1 MRSRLSTLALV
12 VSLGAFPVLG
22 APQEPAATPVPQA
35 TLPGSGGA
43 GDLLVAPTRVV
54 LEGSKR
60 SAELTLLNVGTK
72 AATYRISFLEME
84 MTPEGEL
91 KELATPPPEKKLSS
105 KLIRYAPREVLLE
118 PGVSQTIRLQVRK
131 PAELAAGEYRSHL
144 LLRAVPPAEEPQPE
158 GAGEGEERTFQIRLI
173 PIFGVTIPIIVRHGS
188 VAAEASLSGL
198 EVTEG
203 VEGSAAA
210 RLTIG
215 RKGNASLYGNLT
227 VRYTPPGGKET
238 IVGAL
243 NGVGVYAEMP
253 ERRLAIPL
261 RPPPGVTLGAGTLRA
276 VYREAEEDGK
286 LLAETTR
293 DLR

>member
-1 MRSRLSTLALV
+1 MRIRLSTLALAV
-12 VSLGAFPVLG
+12 ALGAFPALG
-22 APQEPAATPVPQA
+22 APQAPSATPSPKA
-35 TLPGSGGA
+35 ALPGSGGA

-60 SAELTLLNVGTK
+60 SAELTLLNVGAI

-91 KELATPPPEKKLSS
+91 KELATPPTERKLSS

-131 PAELAAGEYRSHL
+131 PSDLAAGEYRSHL
-144 LLRAVPPAEEPQPE
+144 LLRAVPPAEEPKPE
-158 GAGEGEERTFQIRLI
+158 GEGEERTFQIRLI
-173 PIFGVTIPIIVRHGS
+173 PVFGVTIPIIVRHGS

-198 EVTEG
+198 EVAEG
-203 VEGSAAA
+203 ADGSAAA
-210 RLTIG
+210 RVTIG
-215 RKGNASLYGNLT
+215 RKGTASLYGNLT

-238 IVGAL
+238 VVGEL
-243 NGVGVYAEMP
+243 NGVGVYAELA
-253 ERRLAIPL
+253 ERRLTIPL
-261 RPPPGVTLGAGTLRA
+261 RPPPGVALGPGTLRA

>member
-1 MRSRLSTLALV
+1 MRFRFRALALAI
-12 VSLGAFPVLG
+12 SLGAFPTLG
-22 APQEPAATPVPQA
+22 APQEPAATPVPRA

-43 GDLLVAPTRVV
+43 GDLLVAPTRVI

-91 KELATPPPEKKLSS
+91 KELATPPPGKKISS
-105 KLIRYAPREVLLE
+105 SLIRYAPREVLLE

-131 PAELAAGEYRSHL
+131 PAELATGEYRSHL
-144 LLRAVPPAEEPQPE
+144 LLRAVPPADEPLPQ
-158 GAGEGEERTFQIRLI
+158 GEGEDRTFQIRLI
-173 PIFGVTIPIIVRHGS
+173 PVFGVTIPIIVRHGS
-188 VAAEASLSGL
+188 VSAEASLSGL
-198 EVTEG
+198 EVTQG
-203 VEGSAAA
+203 PDGNAAA
-210 RLTIG
+210 HVTIG
-215 RKGNASLYGNLT
+215 RTGSASLYGNLT
-227 VRYTPPGGKET
+227 VRYTPSGGKE
-238 IVGAL
+238 IVVGEV
-243 NGVGVYAEMP
+243 NGVGVYAELP
-253 ERRLAIPL
+253 ERRLTIPL

>member
-1 MRSRLSTLALV
+1 MRSRLSALALA
-12 VSLGAFPVLG
+12 VSLGASPILA
-22 APQEPAATPVPQA
+22 APQEPAAAPMPKA

-105 KLIRYAPREVLLE
+105 KLIRYSPREVLLE

-131 PAELAAGEYRSHL
+131 PAELATGEYRSHL
-144 LLRAVPPAEEPQPE
+144 LLRAVPPAEEPLPE
-158 GAGEGEERTFQIRLI
+158 GEGEDRTFQIRLI
-173 PIFGVTIPIIVRHGS
+173 PVFGVTIPVIVRHGS
-188 VAAEASLSGL
+188 VSGEALLSGL
-198 EVTEG
+198 EVAPG
-203 VEGSAAA
+203 PDGSAVA

-215 RKGNASLYGNLT
+215 RTGSASLYGNLT
-227 VRYTPPGGKET
+227 VRYAPPGGKESV
-238 IVGAL
+238 VGEL
-243 NGVGVYAEMP
+243 NGVGVYAELS
-253 ERRLAIPL
+253 ERRLTVPL
-261 RPPPGVTLGAGTLRA
+261 RPPPGVTIGTGTLRA

>member
-1 MRSRLSTLALV
+1 MRIRLSTLALAV
-12 VSLGAFPVLG
+12 ALGAFPALG
-22 APQEPAATPVPQA
+22 APQAPSATPSPKA
-35 TLPGSGGA
+35 ALPGSGGA

-60 SAELTLLNVGTK
+60 SAELTLLNVGAI

-105 KLIRYAPREVLLE
+105 KLIRYSPREVLLE

-144 LLRAVPPAEEPQPE
+144 LLRAVPPAEEAQPE
-158 GAGEGEERTFQIRLI
+158 GEGEERTFQIRLI
-173 PIFGVTIPIIVRHGS
+173 PVFGVTIPVIVRHGS
-188 VAAEASLSGL
+188 VSAEASLSGL
-198 EVTEG
+198 EVTPG
-203 VEGSAAA
+203 PDGSAAA
-210 RLTIG
+210 RVTIG
-215 RKGNASLYGNLT
+215 RKGTASLYGNLT
-227 VRYTPPGGKET
+227 VRYTPPGGKEVV
-238 IVGAL
+238 VGEL
-243 NGVGVYAEMP
+243 NGVGVYAEIP
-253 ERRLAIPL
+253 ERRLTIPL
-261 RPPPGVTLGAGTLRA
+261 RPPPEVTLGAGTLRA

-293 DLR
+293 ELR

>member
-1 MRSRLSTLALV
+1 MRSRLSALALA
-12 VSLGAFPVLG
+12 VSLGAFPARG
-22 APQEPAATPVPQA
+22 TPQA
-35 TLPGSGGA
+35 PAPTPPPKAALPGSGGA

-131 PAELAAGEYRSHL
+131 PSELEAGEYRSHL
-144 LLRAVPPAEEPQPE
+144 LLRAVPPAEEAEPE
-158 GAGEGEERTFQIRLI
+158 GEGQERTFQIRLI
-173 PIFGVTIPIIVRHGS
+173 PVFGVTIPVIVRHGS
-188 VAAEASLSGL
+188 VSAEASLSGL

-203 VEGSAAA
+203 PEGNAAA
-210 RLTIG
+210 RVTIG
-215 RKGNASLYGNLT
+215 RRGSSSLYGNLT
-227 VRYTPPGGKET
+227 VRFTPSGGKET
-238 IVGAL
+238 VVGEL
-243 NGVGVYAEMP
+243 NGVGVYAELS

-261 RPPPGVTLGAGTLRA
+261 RPPPGVTLGAGMLRA

-286 LLAETTR
+286 VLAETTR
-293 DLR
+293 ELR